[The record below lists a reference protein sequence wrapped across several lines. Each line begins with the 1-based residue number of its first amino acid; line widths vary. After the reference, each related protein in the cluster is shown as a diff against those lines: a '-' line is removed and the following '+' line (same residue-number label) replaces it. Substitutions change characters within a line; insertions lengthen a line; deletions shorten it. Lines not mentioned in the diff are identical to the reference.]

1 MKWKGKLYFRNQ
13 FPDDMKNYSRN
24 TYFYFGFRF
33 LYGTYCG
40 DFHFGII
47 SIFLLIGLIVY
58 IYY

>member
-1 MKWKGKLYFRNQ
+1 
-13 FPDDMKNYSRN
+13 MKNYSRN